1 MDDKMAQLLVDR
13 FTLAAFVEAVRLL
26 DEGIASAKDID
37 LAMLAGAGNPK
48 GPLALADAQGLG
60 VVLAKLE
67 ELAPKYGEAFAVP
80 ERLRRMV
87 AAGQTGVRAKQGFF
101 GYTGVS

>member
-1 MDDKMAQLLVDR
+1 MDEKTAELLIDR
-13 FTLAAFVEAVRLL
+13 VSLAAFVEAVRLL

-37 LAMLAGAGNPK
+37 LAMLAGAGYPK
-48 GPLALADAQGLG
+48 GPLAAADAQGLD

-67 ELAPKYGEAFAVP
+67 ALAPKYGDAFAVP

>member
-1 MDDKMAQLLVDR
+1 VDQKTAQLLIDR

-37 LAMLAGAGNPK
+37 LSMMAGAGYPK
-48 GPLALADAQGLG
+48 GPLAAADAQGLD

-67 ELAPKYGEAFAVP
+67 ELYPKYGDAFAVP
-80 ERLRRMV
+80 DRLRQLV
-87 AAGQTGVRAKQGFF
+87 ASGRTGVKARQGFF
-101 GYTGVS
+101 EYTGV